1 MNSIPGYIS
10 PENRNEVDKLMK
22 PYREAKTKE
31 ERDNAREDIN
41 RQVTE
46 DTQKVNDVLN

>member
-1 MNSIPGYIS
+1 MNNIPNYIS

-31 ERDNAREDIN
+31 EKDKAREDIN
-41 RQVTE
+41 RQVSE